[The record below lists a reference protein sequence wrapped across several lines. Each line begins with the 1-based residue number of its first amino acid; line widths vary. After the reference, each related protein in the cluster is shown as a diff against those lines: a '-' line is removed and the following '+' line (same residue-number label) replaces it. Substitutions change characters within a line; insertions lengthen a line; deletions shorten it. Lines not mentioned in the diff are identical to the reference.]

1 MYVACSTLCFGNHPL
16 SDALR
21 SIGELGFSKVDV
33 AIQENGPH
41 LRPSEVA
48 ADTAKA
54 VQKLRAGHG
63 LAPSAFQVEL
73 ADDLPADEFDRQ
85 LRAVCRLARVTT
97 VPLISLPAAPAGS
110 GLDNEVERL
119 TRLRHL
125 TRAEGLTLTVETR
138 GGTLTEDPAVA
149 LELCQRVPG
158 LGLSFDPSHYLT
170 GPYRSHNLD
179 PLFPYVRHVRL
190 RDSGTNPDQF
200 QVRIGQGSVEYGRI
214 VTQLVR
220 HRYRRLLSV
229 DIRDRPEPTYALQPE
244 VRKLKFLLESLI

>member
-1 MYVACSTLCFGNHPL
+1 VYVACSTLCFGKHSL
-16 SDALR
+16 SEALR
-21 SIGELGFSKVDV
+21 TIGELGFSKVDV
-33 AIQENGPH
+33 AIQESGSH

-54 VQKLRAGHG
+54 VQKLRAGPG
-63 LAPSAFQVEL
+63 LAPAAFQVEL
-73 ADDLPADEFDRQ
+73 ADGLPTDEFHRQ

-110 GLDNEVERL
+110 DLESEVERL
-119 TRLRHL
+119 TGLRHL
-125 TRAEGLTLTVETR
+125 IHSEGVTLTVETR

-170 GPYRSHNLD
+170 GPYRNHNLD
-179 PLFPYVRHVRL
+179 PLYPYIRHVRL
-190 RDSGTNPDQF
+190 RDSGTKPDQF

-214 VTQLVR
+214 VTQLAR
-220 HRYRRLLSV
+220 HHYQRLLSV
-229 DIRDRPEPTYALQPE
+229 DIHDQPEPSYPLQPE